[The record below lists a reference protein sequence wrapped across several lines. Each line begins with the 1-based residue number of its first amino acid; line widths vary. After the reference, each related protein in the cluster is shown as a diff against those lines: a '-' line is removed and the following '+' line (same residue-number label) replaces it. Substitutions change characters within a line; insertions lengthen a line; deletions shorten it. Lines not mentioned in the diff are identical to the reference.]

1 MGRAEKI
8 EQNSRVRKNH
18 TAVFYSL
25 DETKN
30 IVYYLTISTDTRG
43 GRRRKINYNAE
54 RCRSLPGHS

>member
-25 DETKN
+25 DKTKN
-30 IVYYLTISTDTRG
+30 IVYYLTITLIHEAEG
-43 GRRRKINYNAE
+43 GGK
-54 RCRSLPGHS
+54 